1 MNAARRNARRL
12 SDDARSL
19 LDIDRYPS
27 AAALAILSIEESGKV
42 SILRGLALASDEA
55 HRRQLWRE
63 FKHHG
68 SKNVAWIIPQLVNQ
82 GARTLESLRLAADR
96 SAEHTEFLE
105 EVKQKSLYA
114 DFDSNSSWNEPQDL
128 VDEAL
133 AGYLV
138 DTAESLTNEG
148 VVTEREIE
156 LWIEYM
162 GPTYGAQLEHQQIS
176 LSKWYAA
183 MRQEGLWEEGSIP
196 LESFLWGNDPA
207 KTGAM

>member
-19 LDIDRYPS
+19 FDIDRYPS

-42 SILRGLALASDEA
+42 SILRGLALAPDEE
-55 HRRQLWRE
+55 HRRQLWDD
-63 FKHHG
+63 FKHHR
-68 SKNVAWIIPQLVNQ
+68 SKNVAWIIPQLVIK
-82 GARTLESLRLAADR
+82 GARTLESLRLAVDR

-105 EVKQKSLYA
+105 EVKQKALYS
-114 DFDSNSSWNEPQDL
+114 DFDSNSLWNDPQDL
-128 VDEAL
+128 IDEAF

-138 DTAESLTNEG
+138 NTAESLTNGEA
-148 VVTEREIE
+148 VTEREIE

-162 GPTYGAQLEHQQIS
+162 SPTYRAPIEHQEIS

-183 MRQEGLWEEGSIP
+183 MRQEGLWEEGPIS
-196 LESFLWGNDPA
+196 LESFLWGE
-207 KTGAM
+207 